1 MVLILILHLKFGGNM
16 YCIMVYDINVK
27 RLGKVFKVAKRYLHW
42 VQNSVFEGELTFS
55 QLRELKECI
64 NNIIDTNEDSVVFY
78 VLQNNYYL
86 NKEFLGIDK
95 SWLTSN
101 IID

>member
-1 MVLILILHLKFGGNM
+1 M

-42 VQNSVFEGELTFS
+42 VQNSVFEGELTFA

>member
-1 MVLILILHLKFGGNM
+1 
-16 YCIMVYDINVK
+16 MVYDINVK

-42 VQNSVFEGELTFS
+42 VQNSVFEGELTFA